1 MVLRSTPN
9 ISASCDCFMRG
20 CARCI
25 LYISLFFSIGNFP
38 LLPFCRGG
46 ALTMP
51 DDPVPFPK
59 KLLEGEFADVD
70 DRTDATLLTGE
81 EDRWSVKEFERDR
94 LPSWLMQSVDCPK
107 MGGVEWT

>member
-1 MVLRSTPN
+1 
-9 ISASCDCFMRG
+9 
-20 CARCI
+20 
-25 LYISLFFSIGNFP
+25 
-38 LLPFCRGG
+38 
-46 ALTMP
+46 MP